1 MDKKTILEDRKL
13 INENIE
19 DNLNKKE
26 IIIDKKI
33 SSYIEK
39 IIENKFNKA
48 IDEIIPLKKEKD
60 NKMVYEYTIN
70 ELYQNTMQYLIDV
83 INDIADFISIDHKN
97 DTNKEFRNKLFNI
110 FLNENR
116 KLYTGIILILLSL
129 IIYFVDG
136 VST

>member
-1 MDKKTILEDRKL
+1 MEKKTILEDIEL

-19 DNLNKKE
+19 DNLNTDE

-33 SSYIEK
+33 SSYIEQT
-39 IIENKFNKA
+39 IENKFNKA
-48 IDEIIPLKKEKD
+48 INELIPLKKEKE
-60 NKMVYEYTIN
+60 NKMVYEYTIH

-83 INDIADFISIDHKN
+83 INDVANFISIDHKN
-97 DTNKEFRNKLFNI
+97 DSNKEFRNKLLNI

-116 KLYTGIILILLSL
+116 KLYTGIILIILSL

>member
-1 MDKKTILEDRKL
+1 MEKKTILEDIEL

-19 DNLNKKE
+19 DNLNTEE

-33 SSYIEK
+33 SSYIEH

-48 IDEIIPLKKEKD
+48 IDELIPLKKEKE
-60 NKMVYEYTIN
+60 NKMVYEYTIH

-83 INDIADFISIDHKN
+83 INDVANFISIDHKN
-97 DTNKEFRNKLFNI
+97 DSNKEFRNKLLNI

-116 KLYTGIILILLSL
+116 KLYTGIILIILSL

>member
-1 MDKKTILEDRKL
+1 MDKKTILEDREL

-19 DNLNKKE
+19 DNLNTEE

-39 IIENKFNKA
+39 TIENKFNKA
-48 IDEIIPLKKEKD
+48 IDEIIPLKKENN
-60 NKMVYEYTIN
+60 NKMVYEYTIH

-83 INDIADFISIDHKN
+83 INDVADFISIDHKN

-116 KLYTGIILILLSL
+116 KLYTGIILIILSL

>member
-1 MDKKTILEDRKL
+1 MDKKTILEDREL

-19 DNLNKKE
+19 DNLNTE
-26 IIIDKKI
+26 DIIIDKKI

-39 IIENKFNKA
+39 TIENKFNKA
-48 IDEIIPLKKEKD
+48 IDEIIPLKKENN
-60 NKMVYEYTIN
+60 NKMVYEYTIH

-83 INDIADFISIDHKN
+83 INDVADFISIDHKN
-97 DTNKEFRNKLFNI
+97 DSNKEFRNKLFNI

-116 KLYTGIILILLSL
+116 KLYTGIILIILSL

>member
-1 MDKKTILEDRKL
+1 MDKKTILEDREL

-19 DNLNKKE
+19 DNLNTEE

-39 IIENKFNKA
+39 TIENKFNKA
-48 IDEIIPLKKEKD
+48 IDEIIPLKKENN
-60 NKMVYEYTIN
+60 NKMVYEYTIH

-83 INDIADFISIDHKN
+83 INDVADFISIDHKN
-97 DTNKEFRNKLFNI
+97 DSNKEFRNKLFNI

-116 KLYTGIILILLSL
+116 KLYTGIILIILSL

>member
-19 DNLNKKE
+19 DNLNKEE

-39 IIENKFNKA
+39 TIENKFNKA
-48 IDEIIPLKKEKD
+48 INELIPLKKENN

-116 KLYTGIILILLSL
+116 KLYTGIILIIISL

>member
-13 INENIE
+13 INENIG
-19 DNLNKKE
+19 DNLNKEE

-48 IDEIIPLKKEKD
+48 IDEIIPLKKENN
-60 NKMVYEYTIN
+60 NKMVYEYTIH

-83 INDIADFISIDHKN
+83 INDVADFISIDHKN

-116 KLYTGIILILLSL
+116 KLYTGIILIILSL